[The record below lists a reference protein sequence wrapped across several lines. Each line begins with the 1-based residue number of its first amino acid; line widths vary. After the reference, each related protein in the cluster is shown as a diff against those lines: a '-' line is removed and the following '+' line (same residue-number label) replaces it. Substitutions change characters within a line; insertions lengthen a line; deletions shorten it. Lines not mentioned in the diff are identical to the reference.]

1 MQFRSAMKLK
11 CENSKK
17 NIASRL
23 KRIEGQVRGIA
34 VMVEEE
40 RDCREIMQQFSAIR
54 SALRSANTL
63 FLQEYATECMGGLD
77 DEKGQ
82 KEREVIMRDLMEMV
96 SKAL

>member
-1 MQFRSAMKLK
+1 MKMQ
-11 CENSKK
+11 CETSKK

-34 VMVEEE
+34 QMVEEE

-63 FLQEYATECMGGLD
+63 FLQEYATGCLGNLD
-77 DEKGQ
+77 NQ
-82 KEREVIMRDLMEMV
+82 KTTQEREEILRDLMEMV
-96 SKAL
+96 SKAI